1 MIFWRRFTVFRGGA
15 SGLPKRE
22 STGGIDPA
30 CVQNIKPYIFRESRA
45 VNHHLP
51 PMAITP
57 FGTTAPRARVRTL
70 SRLLGPCLL
79 PVLCGLP
86 MLAGAQSSGEG
97 GATMLNPVIVTGA
110 PTATESFDLPYSID
124 SVDMRANQAGNLGV
138 NASEALAG
146 VPGLVIQNRQNY
158 AQDLQISIRG
168 FGARAAFGVRGVKLI
183 ADGIPA
189 TNPDGQGQAA
199 TFNLD
204 TAERIEVMRGPFATV
219 YGNHAGGVIQLF
231 SRTGE
236 GEPRVR
242 ASALGGSWGTT
253 KFGIGAE
260 GEKNGIGFV
269 LDASRFDTDGYR
281 DHSKTRRDQGFAKL
295 TLNPDDDST
304 LTLVANGLRQPET
317 QDPLGVTWETYER
330 DPQSLTIDPF
340 DTETPKRSYAARYNT
355 RKSIHHLQGG
365 ATYER
370 RLGTDDRLQVSA
382 YAGRRAVTQYQSFSK
397 GFQSSPR
404 HAGGVV
410 DFDRDFHGMGLR
422 WIAQR
427 ALGSGELT
435 LTAGVDYD
443 RAEDDR
449 QGYENFI
456 GSTLGVKGRLRRDE
470 LDTITSVD
478 PYVQALWKSGPWQ
491 WSLGAR
497 HSRVSFKVEDRYIA
511 TGNPDDSGSVRF
523 SKTTPALGVSYALSP
538 ATNVYASVGAGF
550 ETPTLNELSYA
561 TPSTGFN
568 FGLRPSTSRQAEFGI
583 KTFVTD
589 NARVNAALFR
599 IETDDEIVVSASEE
613 GRTSYQ
619 NAGRTLRQGL
629 ELAAQ
634 AELSRTLTA
643 RASLTWMQAEYDQ
656 AFISR
661 GTTVAAGKEI
671 PGVPRIAAFAELAW
685 EATPGVT
692 LAGEALHRGKV
703 EVNDLNNDR
712 AAPAYTLFNLR
723 LAAEQRQGPW
733 TFGQLVRVDN
743 VFDRKYV
750 GSVIVGDSN
759 KRYYEPGPERSLY
772 AGVSASYRF

>member
-1 MIFWRRFTVFRGGA
+1 MTLF
-15 SGLPKRE
+15 
-22 STGGIDPA
+22 
-30 CVQNIKPYIFRESRA
+30 
-45 VNHHLP
+45 H
-51 PMAITP
+51 
-57 FGTTAPRARVRTL
+57 TAPGRHVLDRSAPRT
-70 SRLLGPCLL
+70 RLLAYLL
-79 PVLCGLP
+79 RIAFPGA
-86 MLAGAQSSGEG
+86 LAGFAGLVIAQEG
-97 GATMLNPVIVTGA
+97 APASDSAVTLNPVVVTGA
-110 PTATESFDLPYSID
+110 PTATESFDLPFSVD
-124 SVDMRANQAGNLGV
+124 AVDMRANQAGNLGV

-204 TAERIEVMRGPFATV
+204 TAERIEVMRGPFSTV

-260 GEKNGIGFV
+260 GEKDGIGFV

-295 TLNPDDDST
+295 TLNPDEDST

-317 QDPLGVTWETYER
+317 QDPLGVTWDTYQS
-330 DPQSLTIDPF
+330 DPQALTIDPN
-340 DTETPKRSYAARYNT
+340 DPETPKRPYAVRYNT

-370 RLGTDDRLQVSA
+370 KIGDDRLQMSA
-382 YAGRRAVTQYQSFSK
+382 HTGRRSVTQYQSFSK
-397 GFQSSPR
+397 GFQSSDR

-410 DFDRDFHGMGLR
+410 DFDRDFYGLGAR

-427 ALGSGELT
+427 TNGLGELT
-435 LTAGVDYD
+435 LTAGIDYD
-443 RAEDDR
+443 RSEDDR
-449 QGYENFI
+449 RGYENFV

-470 LDTITSVD
+470 IDTITSVD
-478 PYVQALWKSGPWQ
+478 PYLQAMLKSGPWQ
-491 WSLGAR
+491 WSLGVR
-497 HSRVSFKVEDRYIA
+497 HSRVSFKVEDKYIA
-511 TGNPDDSGSVRF
+511 SGNPDDSGSVRF
-523 SKTTPALGVSYALSP
+523 SETTPALGVTYALSP
-538 ATNVYASVGAGF
+538 AANIYASIGAGF

-561 TPSTGFN
+561 TPSSGFN
-568 FGLRPSTSRQAEFGI
+568 FDLKPSTSRQAEVGI
-583 KTFVTD
+583 KTFVGD
-589 NARVNAALFR
+589 NTRVNAALFR
-599 IETDDEIVVSASEE
+599 IETDDEIVVARSEE
-613 GRTSYQ
+613 GRTSYK
-619 NAGRTLRQGL
+619 NAGKTLREGV
-629 ELAAQ
+629 ELAV
-634 AELSRTLTA
+634 ESVFSRNWSG
-643 RASLTWMQAEYDQ
+643 RASLTYLEADYDE
-656 AFISR
+656 AFMTRIGGADVEIPSGNR
-661 GTTVAAGKEI
+661 I
-671 PGVPRIAAFAELAW
+671 PGVPRLTAYAELAW
-685 EATPGVT
+685 KPIEAVT
-692 LAGEALHRGKV
+692 IAGEALYRGKV
-703 EVNDLNNDR
+703 DVHDLNIDEP
-712 AAPAYTLFNLR
+712 APSYTLFNLR
-723 LAAEQRQGPW
+723 LSAEQQHGPW

-743 VFDRKYV
+743 VFDRKHV
-750 GSVIVGDSN
+750 GSVIVGESN

>member
-1 MIFWRRFTVFRGGA
+1 MKPKHRTV
-15 SGLPKRE
+15 P
-22 STGGIDPA
+22 
-30 CVQNIKPYIFRESRA
+30 
-45 VNHHLP
+45 
-51 PMAITP
+51 
-57 FGTTAPRARVRTL
+57 TAPARPVVSSIAGGPRATKL
-70 SRLLGPCLL
+70 AALLRLGVPGALAGFAC
-79 PVLCGLP
+79 
-86 MLAGAQSSGEG
+86 LAGAQQAAPE
-97 GATMLNPVIVTGA
+97 AVTLNPVVVTGA
-110 PTATESFDLPYSID
+110 PTATESFDLPYSVD

-158 AQDLQISIRG
+158 AQDLQISVRG

-231 SRTGE
+231 SRKGE

-253 KFGIGAE
+253 KFGVGAE
-260 GEKNGIGFV
+260 GEKDGIGFV

-295 TLNPDDDST
+295 TLNPDEDST

-355 RKSIHHLQGG
+355 RKSIHHVQGG

-370 RLGTDDRLQVSA
+370 RLGEDRLQLSA

-422 WIAQR
+422 WISQR
-427 ALGSGELT
+427 TLGSGELT
-435 LTAGVDYD
+435 LTAGIDYD
-443 RAEDDR
+443 HSEDDR
-449 QGYENFI
+449 RGYENFV
-456 GSTLGVKGRLRRDE
+456 GSTLGVKGALRRDE
-470 LDTITSVD
+470 LDTITSID

-497 HSRVSFKVEDRYIA
+497 HSRVSFKVEDRYIRA
-511 TGNPDDSGSVRF
+511 NNPDDSGSVRF

-538 ATNVYASVGAGF
+538 ATNLYASVGAGY

-561 TPSTGFN
+561 TPTTGFN
-568 FGLRPSTSRQAEFGI
+568 FGLRPSTSRQAEIGI
-583 KTFVTD
+583 KTFVSD
-589 NARVNAALFR
+589 NARINAALFR

-619 NAGRTLRQGL
+619 NAGRTLRQGI
-629 ELAAQ
+629 ELAAH
-634 AELSRTLTA
+634 AELTRTLTA
-643 RASLTWMQAEYDQ
+643 RASLTWMQAEYDE
-656 AFISR
+656 AFTSR
-661 GTTVAAGKEI
+661 GTTVAAGNRI

-685 EATPGVT
+685 QATPGVT
-692 LAGEALHRGKV
+692 FAGEVLHRGEV
-703 EVNDLNNDR
+703 EVSDLNNDR

-723 LAAEQRQGPW
+723 LSAEQRQGPW
-733 TFGQLVRVDN
+733 TFGQLLRLDN
-743 VFDRKYV
+743 VLDRKYV
-750 GSVIVGDSN
+750 GSVIVSDSN
-759 KRYYEPGPERSLY
+759 KRYYEPGPERSVY

>member
-1 MIFWRRFTVFRGGA
+1 VKPKHRTV
-15 SGLPKRE
+15 P
-22 STGGIDPA
+22 
-30 CVQNIKPYIFRESRA
+30 
-45 VNHHLP
+45 
-51 PMAITP
+51 
-57 FGTTAPRARVRTL
+57 TAPARPVVSSIAGGPRATKL
-70 SRLLGPCLL
+70 AALLRLGVPGALAGFAC
-79 PVLCGLP
+79 
-86 MLAGAQSSGEG
+86 LAGAQQAAPE
-97 GATMLNPVIVTGA
+97 TVTLNPVVVTGA
-110 PTATESFDLPYSID
+110 PTATESFDLPYSVD

-158 AQDLQISIRG
+158 AQDLQISVRG

-231 SRTGE
+231 SRKGE

-253 KFGIGAE
+253 KFGVGAE
-260 GEKNGIGFV
+260 GDKDVIGFV

-295 TLNPDDDST
+295 TLNPDEDST

-355 RKSIHHLQGG
+355 RKSIHHVQGG

-370 RLGTDDRLQVSA
+370 RLGEDRLQLSA

-422 WIAQR
+422 WISQR
-427 ALGSGELT
+427 TLGSGELT
-435 LTAGVDYD
+435 LTAGIDYD
-443 RAEDDR
+443 HSEDDR
-449 QGYENFI
+449 RGYENFV
-456 GSTLGVKGRLRRDE
+456 GSTLGVKGALRRDE
-470 LDTITSVD
+470 LDTITSID

-497 HSRVSFKVEDRYIA
+497 HSRVSFKVEDRYIRA
-511 TGNPDDSGSVRF
+511 NNPDDSGSVRF

-538 ATNVYASVGAGF
+538 ATNLYASVGAGY

-561 TPSTGFN
+561 TPTTGFN
-568 FGLRPSTSRQAEFGI
+568 FGLRPSTSRQAEIGI
-583 KTFVTD
+583 KTFVSD
-589 NARVNAALFR
+589 NARINAALFR

-619 NAGRTLRQGL
+619 NAGRTLRQGI
-629 ELAAQ
+629 ELAAH
-634 AELSRTLTA
+634 AELTRTLTA
-643 RASLTWMQAEYDQ
+643 RASLTWMQAEYDE
-656 AFISR
+656 AFTSR
-661 GTTVAAGKEI
+661 GTTVAAGNRI

-685 EATPGVT
+685 QATPGVT
-692 LAGEALHRGKV
+692 FAGEVLHRGEV
-703 EVNDLNNDR
+703 EVSDLNNDR

-723 LAAEQRQGPW
+723 LSAEQRQGPW
-733 TFGQLVRVDN
+733 TFGQLLRLDN
-743 VFDRKYV
+743 VLDRKYV

-759 KRYYEPGPERSLY
+759 KRYYEPGPERSVY

>member
-1 MIFWRRFTVFRGGA
+1 VKPTHRARTDAPV
-15 SGLPKRE
+15 LPC
-22 STGGIDPA
+22 T
-30 CVQNIKPYIFRESRA
+30 Q
-45 VNHHLP
+45 
-51 PMAITP
+51 
-57 FGTTAPRARVRTL
+57 PRARL
-70 SRLLGPCLL
+70 LARLLRIAFPGA
-79 PVLCGLP
+79 
-86 MLAGAQSSGEG
+86 LAGIAGFAAAQD
-97 GATMLNPVIVTGA
+97 GAATSEAAVTLNPVVVTGSRVE
-110 PTATESFDLPYSID
+110 TGSFDLPFSVD
-124 SVDMRANQAGNLGV
+124 AVDMRANQAGNLGV

-204 TAERIEVMRGPFATV
+204 TAERIEVMRGPFSTV

-236 GEPRVR
+236 GDPRVR
-242 ASALGGSWGTT
+242 ASVLGGSWGTT
-253 KFGIGAE
+253 KFGLGAE
-260 GEKNGIGFV
+260 GEKNGVGFV

-295 TLNPDDDST
+295 TLNPDEDST

-355 RKSIHHLQGG
+355 RKSIHHVQGG

-370 RLGTDDRLQVSA
+370 RLGEDRLQLSA

-422 WIAQR
+422 WISQR
-427 ALGSGELT
+427 TLGSGELT
-435 LTAGVDYD
+435 LTAGIDYD
-443 RAEDDR
+443 HSEDDR
-449 QGYENFI
+449 RGYENFV
-456 GSTLGVKGRLRRDE
+456 GSTLGVKGALRRDE
-470 LDTITSVD
+470 LDTITSID

-497 HSRVSFKVEDRYIA
+497 HSRVSFKVEDRYIRA
-511 TGNPDDSGSVRF
+511 NNPDDSGSVRF

-538 ATNVYASVGAGF
+538 ATNLYASVGAGY

-561 TPSTGFN
+561 TPTTGFN
-568 FGLRPSTSRQAEFGI
+568 FGLRPSTSRQAEIGI
-583 KTFVTD
+583 KTFVSD
-589 NARVNAALFR
+589 NARINAALFR

-619 NAGRTLRQGL
+619 NAGRTLRQGI
-629 ELAAQ
+629 ELAAH
-634 AELSRTLTA
+634 AELTRTLTA
-643 RASLTWMQAEYDQ
+643 RASLTWMQAEYDE
-656 AFISR
+656 AFTSR
-661 GTTVAAGKEI
+661 GTTVAAGNRI

-685 EATPGVT
+685 QATPGVT
-692 LAGEALHRGKV
+692 FAGEVLHRGEV
-703 EVNDLNNDR
+703 EVSDLNNDR

-723 LAAEQRQGPW
+723 LSAEQRQGPW
-733 TFGQLVRVDN
+733 IFGQLLRLDN
-743 VFDRKYV
+743 VLDRKYV

-759 KRYYEPGPERSLY
+759 KRYYEPGPERSVY